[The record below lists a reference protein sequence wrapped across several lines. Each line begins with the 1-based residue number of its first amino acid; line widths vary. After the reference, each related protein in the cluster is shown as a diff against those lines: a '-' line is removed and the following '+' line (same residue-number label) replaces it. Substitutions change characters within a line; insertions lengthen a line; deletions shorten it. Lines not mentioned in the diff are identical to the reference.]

1 MKFYSHIDSSMTPS
15 PTLLD
20 IHDVSL
26 AFDGIQALDGVSLSM
41 GKGELL
47 GLIGPN
53 GSGKTTLLNT
63 IGNLYAID
71 RGRIDFL
78 GRRIDRLP
86 LHAMALQG
94 IARTFQ
100 VARVFRRMTVLENM
114 LVPGYTTNDEAQQS
128 PRELGQRARD
138 LLRFLNIDSLT
149 HEQAGNLSGGQ
160 QKLLEFAR
168 ALMLQPRLILL
179 DEPFAGVHPLLKER
193 MLERIGELH
202 DQGIDFIVVSH
213 DLPTILGLSSRLA
226 VLANGRK
233 IADGAPEDVRHQ
245 EEVIEAYL
253 GV

>member
-1 MKFYSHIDSSMTPS
+1 MTAPS
-15 PTLLD
+15 IVLN

-26 AFDGIQALDGVSLSM
+26 AFGGIQALDGVTLAM
-41 GKGELL
+41 TQGELL

-53 GSGKTTLLNT
+53 GSGKTTLLNVL
-63 IGNLYAID
+63 GNLYTID
-71 RGRIDFL
+71 RGRVDFM
-78 GRRIDRLP
+78 GQRIDRLP
-86 LHAMALQG
+86 LHTIALQG

-114 LVPGYTTNDEAQQS
+114 LVPGYTANPEAS
-128 PRELGQRARD
+128 PRELHRRARD
-138 LLRFLNIDSLT
+138 LLGFFHIDRLT

-179 DEPFAGVHPLLKER
+179 DEPFAGVHPTLKER
-193 MLERIGELH
+193 MLQRIGELH
-202 DQGIDFIVVSH
+202 SQGIDFIVVSH

-233 IADGAPEDVRHQ
+233 IADGVPEDVRHQ

>member
-1 MKFYSHIDSSMTPS
+1 MTLS
-15 PTLLD
+15 PALLD
-20 IHDVSL
+20 IHEVSL
-26 AFDGIQALDGVSLSM
+26 AFGGIQALDGVSLSM
-41 GKGELL
+41 ASGELL

-53 GSGKTTLLNT
+53 GSGKTTLLNVL
-63 IGNLYAID
+63 GNLYPID
-71 RGRIDFL
+71 RGRVDFQ
-78 GRRIDRLP
+78 GQRIDRLP
-86 LHAMALQG
+86 LHTTALQG

-114 LVPGYTTNDEAQQS
+114 LVPGYTANLEAS

-138 LLRFLNIDSLT
+138 LLRFLDIDALT

-179 DEPFAGVHPLLKER
+179 DEPFAGVHPILKER

-202 DQGIDFIVVSH
+202 GQGIDFIVVSH

-233 IADGAPEDVRHQ
+233 IADGAPEEVRHQ

>member
-1 MKFYSHIDSSMTPS
+1 MTSSPA
-15 PTLLD
+15 LLD

-26 AFDGIQALDGVSLSM
+26 AFGGIQALDGVSLSM
-41 GKGELL
+41 ASGELL

-53 GSGKTTLLNT
+53 GSGKTTLLNVL
-63 IGNLYAID
+63 GNLYAID
-71 RGRIDFL
+71 RGRVDFQ
-78 GRRIDRLP
+78 GQRIDRLP
-86 LHAMALQG
+86 LHAVALQG

-114 LVPGYTTNDEAQQS
+114 LVPGYTASLEAS
-128 PRELGQRARD
+128 PSELGQRTRD
-138 LLRFLNIDSLT
+138 LLRFLDIDALT

-179 DEPFAGVHPLLKER
+179 DEPFAGVHPMLKER
-193 MLERIGELH
+193 MLERIGDLH
-202 DQGIDFIVVSH
+202 GQGIDFIVVSH

-233 IADGAPEDVRHQ
+233 IADGTPEAVRHQ

>member
-1 MKFYSHIDSSMTPS
+1 MTSSPA
-15 PTLLD
+15 LLD
-20 IHDVSL
+20 IQDVSL
-26 AFDGIQALDGVSLSM
+26 AFGGIQALDGVSLSM
-41 GKGELL
+41 ASGELL

-53 GSGKTTLLNT
+53 GSGKTTLLNVL
-63 IGNLYAID
+63 GNLYPID
-71 RGRIDFL
+71 RGRVDFQ
-78 GRRIDRLP
+78 GQRIDRLP
-86 LHAMALQG
+86 LHTIALQG

-114 LVPGYTTNDEAQQS
+114 LVPGYTNNADAS
-128 PRELGQRARD
+128 PGELGQRARD
-138 LLRFLNIDSLT
+138 LLRFLDIDPLT

-179 DEPFAGVHPLLKER
+179 DEPFAGVHPMLKER
-193 MLERIGELH
+193 MLARIGELH
-202 DQGIDFIVVSH
+202 SQGIDFIVVSH

-233 IADGAPEDVRHQ
+233 IADGAPEAVRHQ

>member
-1 MKFYSHIDSSMTPS
+1 MTSSPA
-15 PTLLD
+15 LLD
-20 IHDVSL
+20 IRDVSL
-26 AFDGIQALDGVSLSM
+26 AFGGIQALDGVSLSM
-41 GKGELL
+41 DSGELL

-53 GSGKTTLLNT
+53 GSGKTTLLNA
-63 IGNLYAID
+63 IGSLYGID

-78 GRRIDRLP
+78 GRRIDGLP
-86 LHAMALQG
+86 LHAIALRG

-100 VARVFRRMTVLENM
+100 VARVFRRMTALENM

-128 PRELGQRARD
+128 TAELGQRARD
-138 LLRFLNIDSLT
+138 LLQFLNIEHLT

-193 MLERIGELH
+193 MLERIGDLH
-202 DQGIDFIVVSH
+202 GQGIDFIVVSH

-245 EEVIEAYL
+245 EDVIEAYL

>member
-1 MKFYSHIDSSMTPS
+1 MTPA

-26 AFDGIQALDGVSLSM
+26 AFGGIQALDGVSLSM
-41 GKGELL
+41 ASGELL

-63 IGNLYAID
+63 IGNLYTID
-71 RGRIDFL
+71 RGLIDFL

-86 LHAMALQG
+86 LHDIALQG
-94 IARTFQ
+94 IAHTFQ

-114 LVPGYTTNDEAQQS
+114 LVPGYTSNDQAQQS
-128 PRELGQRARD
+128 PGELGQRARD
-138 LLRFLNIDSLT
+138 LLRFLNIDHLT
-149 HEQAGNLSGGQ
+149 HEQTGNLSGGL
-160 QKLLEFAR
+160 QKLLEFPR

-193 MLERIGELH
+193 MLERIGDLH
-202 DQGIDFIVVSH
+202 SQGIDFIVVSH
-213 DLPTILGLSSRLA
+213 DLPTILGFSSRLA

-233 IADGAPEDVRHQ
+233 IADGAPEEVRHQ
-245 EEVIEAYL
+245 EDVIEAYL